1 MHTNAAL
8 IACAVAVAT
17 GANAHAALMN
27 GSFEDGS
34 AWTLANDADMPVA
47 GGAAGWAWETPITG
61 IDVITSEDIFA
72 TDGASFAMTYAG
84 GDFISQQVAVSQAG
98 VYELSVDVN
107 GVQGRYDSPIFPAP
121 MVNGEFTLRIG
132 NSLSDAYV
140 AETQGGWSTVTFTAE
155 IPAPGTYLIEIRNTL
170 AASYAIAYDNVSLA
184 LIPAPGAAALAG
196 LAGLGAIRR
205 RR

>member
-1 MHTNAAL
+1 MHRNAAL
-8 IACAVAVAT
+8 IACAAAAAT
-17 GANAHAALMN
+17 TAHANGALMN

-34 AWTLANDADMPVA
+34 AWTLANDADIPVA
-47 GGAAGWAWETPITG
+47 GGAAGWAWETPVTG

-84 GDFISQQVAVSQAG
+84 ADFMRQQVAISQAG

-107 GVQGRYDSPIFPAP
+107 GVEGRYDSPVFPDP

-132 NSLSDAYV
+132 TSVSDALV

-155 IPAPGTYLIEIRNTL
+155 IAAPGTYLIEIRNTL
-170 AASYAIAYDNVSLA
+170 AANYAIAYDNVSLA

-196 LAGLGAIRR
+196 LAGLGTIRR